1 MATVAN
7 ADELRRAV
15 AAKYGEVAANPG
27 GKHPFPV
34 GRKFAVSIGY
44 PEEVLRT
51 FQDAVT
57 ESFAGVGTPVLE
69 AGLRRGMKVLDLGC
83 GAGLDCLLARQSI
96 GPDGLVVGVDMA
108 PEMLHKARR
117 NLRQLRCGGVPL
129 LRAYAE
135 ELPFATASFD
145 VVVSNGIFNLAPLK
159 DFIFAE
165 IYRILK
171 PGGHVTASE
180 IVLEHALDTTP
191 QTLTDWFR

>member
-15 AAKYGEVAANPG
+15 AAKYGEVARNPD

-83 GAGLDCLLARQSI
+83 GAGLDCLLASRSI

-117 NLRQLRCGGVPL
+117 NLRQLRGGGVPL

-145 VVVSNGIFNLAPLK
+145 AVVSNGIFNLAPLK

>member
-7 ADELRRAV
+7 AGELRRAV
-15 AAKYGEVAANPG
+15 AAKYGEVARNPD

-34 GRKFAVSIGY
+34 GRKFAISIGY

-51 FQDAVT
+51 FEDAVT

-69 AGLRRGMKVLDLGC
+69 AELRRGMKVLDLGC
-83 GAGLDCLLARQSI
+83 GAGLDCLLASQSI
-96 GPDGLVVGVDMA
+96 GSDGLVVGIDMA
-108 PEMLHKARR
+108 PEMLQKARR
-117 NLRQLRCGGVPL
+117 NLRQLRCGVPL

-135 ELPFATASFD
+135 ALPLATASFD
-145 VVVSNGIFNLAPLK
+145 AVVINGMFNLAPLK

-171 PGGHVTASE
+171 PGEHVTASE

>member
-83 GAGLDCLLARQSI
+83 GAGLDCLLASQSI
-96 GPDGLVVGVDMA
+96 GSDGLVVGIDMA

-117 NLRQLRCGGVPL
+117 NLRQLRGGGVPL

-145 VVVSNGIFNLAPLK
+145 AVVINGMFNLAPRK

-171 PGGHVTASE
+171 LGGHVTASE
-180 IVLEHALDTTP
+180 IVLEHPLDTTP